1 MPRLGALKC
10 TIELAPTNLALKE
23 YGTQYGDGFVEA
35 FVAVPNAELNFSV
48 HLTSNGYIAPGVAMF
63 VYIDGRYQGN
73 RNRRGLVIPDDCTT
87 PEMTNF
93 DLRLRQRESKDLNGM
108 FVGRDWSFAKLNI
121 VAADKA
127 PKVNPLVYYNLG
139 TIEVVV
145 LRTKDAA
152 IDIPTPH
159 LSARTVPAPLLA
171 SVGRQ
176 RMLTT
181 PNATASRAPSKQAD
195 SMGGLMGLFDGA
207 NDTPDFMLDGNGN
220 DRYRPSQY
228 ETYPHAYAEYTAP
241 TVGAS
246 TSSPSMT
253 GLLDAQW
260 TRDDRSRVGA
270 GTRPM
275 FRMPNGKVVPQVE
288 TLVDGSLAPHPEQL
302 DGLNPQT
309 RFNNYGPPQSQPPE
323 APFTTFSEPDFQDA
337 GLRQALRAQG
347 IHVPP
352 TEHGS
357 QTARNEHYTS
367 PANYP
372 ANHIHSQPEKTFQ
385 QHQQAPCHTPR
396 SVQQQGTNRLG
407 IQPPQQQQHTS
418 RPRHSYQPS
427 SSVPLVGL
435 NYFMNQDYAKP
446 LRSSPATLGVQAGA
460 QAHEIP
466 GQDRAQH
473 DQDNRQEQTQT
484 GYKQDRQDVSP
495 QVIDFAMTSPRKS
508 THGGLDPCPCTYCR
522 RILDYEC
529 KGAMSA
535 DPHEQGY
542 MGVGNHSPQINGR
555 NNTANRNVSGANNN
569 QQTWGNAGQR
579 DQDKESSS
587 NDWGHVFENG
597 AHNNNGGASGN
608 AAVTAP
614 WGNNGQSGGN
624 NVEKGLND
632 HINQNSGKPNVTWAQ
647 ENDQTPWQTNQGWDD
662 DNNVQWTS
670 GDQNQGLAGNNQ
682 QSADGG
688 KGKRGTYYTNATR
701 TKANDGGMNMG
712 NQNNND
718 NNNQQSASKINWGT
732 IQPTRDNQTS
742 GNYGW
747 GNVQPGA
754 QTSDGKDWAQR
765 QVPGNAQAAN
775 DGWSAPQQ
783 QQVQMSGSPNPP
795 VQAASV
801 SGAAQPHIKPY
812 WADWNKPSPPLYV
825 DASDPNIKK
834 RRNNELRDPYIAPA
848 EPLLQ
853 VAHPPDP
860 STSHQVKIGKAAN
873 YAHRASR
880 PEYIDAMEKPYAFFS
895 FKYRSPEALLAMGF
909 KADSEDESAK
919 LAEQVKLW
927 TLSKNQL
934 VKEVLKARASS
945 GEKQASTPSG
955 AIPTTG
961 VESGWNTRSGP
972 VVDAGNNWASAP
984 APVDHTQFQKS
995 GNEYLT
1001 KSNHSSSHPPQRSW
1015 AKSQTQDEQAA
1026 GNGGWGNTN
1035 GSNDATAGTMQ
1046 W

>member
-48 HLTSNGYIAPGVAMF
+48 HLTSNGYIAPGIAMF

-93 DLRLRQRESKDLNGM
+93 DLRLRQRESKDPNGM

-139 TIEVVV
+139 TIEVVI

-171 SVGRQ
+171 SIGQQ

-228 ETYPHAYAEYTAP
+228 QMYPPAYAGYTAP
-241 TVGAS
+241 TVGAP

-288 TLVDGSLAPHPEQL
+288 TLVDGSFAPHPEQL

-323 APFTTFSEPDFQDA
+323 APFMTLSEPDFQDA

-347 IHVPP
+347 IDVPP

-367 PANYP
+367 PANLP
-372 ANHIHSQPEKTFQ
+372 ANHIHSRSEKTFQ

-427 SSVPLVGL
+427 SSVPLLGL

-460 QAHEIP
+460 QPHGIP
-466 GQDRAQH
+466 GQDQAQH
-473 DQDNRQEQTQT
+473 DQNHKREQTQT
-484 GYKQDRQDVSP
+484 GYKQDRQN
-495 QVIDFAMTSPRKS
+495 
-508 THGGLDPCPCTYCR
+508 
-522 RILDYEC
+522 E
-529 KGAMSA
+529 
-535 DPHEQGY
+535 Y
-542 MGVGNHSPQINGR
+542 MGVGNHSPQINGW
-555 NNTANRNVSGANNN
+555 NNTMNRNVSGANNN

-587 NDWGHVFENG
+587 NDWGHVFGNG
-597 AHNNNGGASGN
+597 AHNNNGGAPGN
-608 AAVTAP
+608 AAATAP
-614 WGNNGQSGGN
+614 WGNIGQSGDN

-632 HINQNSGKPNVTWAQ
+632 HSNQTPGKPNVTWAQ
-647 ENDQTPWQTNQGWDD
+647 ENDQTPWQTNQGWND
-662 DNNVQWTS
+662 DNNVQWIS
-670 GDQNQGLAGNNQ
+670 DDQNQGLAGNNQ
-682 QSADGG
+682 QSDDGR
-688 KGKRGTYYTNATR
+688 KGERGTYYTNATR

-718 NNNQQSASKINWGT
+718 NNNQQSTSKINWGT
-732 IQPTRDNQTS
+732 VQPTRDNQTS
-742 GNYGW
+742 
-747 GNVQPGA
+747 
-754 QTSDGKDWAQR
+754 DWAQR
-765 QVPGNAQAAN
+765 QVSGNAQAVK
-775 DGWSAPQQ
+775 DGRSAPRQ

-795 VQAASV
+795 LQAAPV

-834 RRNNELRDPYIAPA
+834 RRNHELRDPYIAPA

-860 STSHQVKIGKAAN
+860 NTSHQVKIGKAAN

-880 PEYIDAMEKPYAFFS
+880 PEYIDAMEKPYAIFS

-919 LAEQVKLW
+919 LAEQMKLW

-945 GEKQASTPSG
+945 GEKQASTLSG
-955 AIPTTG
+955 TTPTAG
-961 VESGWNTRSGP
+961 VESGWNSRSGP
-972 VVDAGNNWASAP
+972 LVDAGNNWASAP

-1001 KSNHSSSHPPQRSW
+1001 KSNHSSSHPLQRSR

-1035 GSNDATAGTMQ
+1035 GSNDATAGTTQ